1 MTETEAAVVAKAEA
15 EAEAEARHDHGS
27 QPAQAAGSEAEDT
40 KEGAAVENEAG
51 EGLALSE
58 EAAAIVIGRYAK
70 GYLSRKEVEAYKRE
84 REERRL
90 REQREA
96 EERAATRIGAAA
108 KGRIQKKKFEE
119 LKSQRKAEGKKPATI
134 DFEIALSRKFAL
146 KKVEAMSGAHGL
158 DTMGGELLV
167 ATKKRVRAEVE
178 SWTGDQCSDFL
189 TSVTAM
195 RPYSSAFSAING
207 KAILRMSINSLSSI
221 GITQFEHQ
229 RVIWAAVAEL
239 QQFCNQIEYVPADEV
254 LSA

>member
-1 MTETEAAVVAKAEA
+1 MSLWRFGVVQVCHE
-15 EAEAEARHDHGS
+15 GS
-27 QPAQAAGSEAEDT
+27 CNPS
-40 KEGAAVENEAG
+40 
-51 EGLALSE
+51 S
-58 EAAAIVIGRYAK
+58 
-70 GYLSRKEVEAYKRE
+70 
-84 REERRL
+84 
-90 REQREA
+90 
-96 EERAATRIGAAA
+96 GAAA

-119 LKSQRKAEGKKPATI
+119 LAQGGGEPAQGGGEEARHDRLRDCPVEEVRAEEG
-134 DFEIALSRKFAL
+134 
-146 KKVEAMSGAHGL
+146 EAMSGAHGL

-167 ATKKRVRAEVE
+167 ATKKRVRAEVG

-195 RPYSSAFSAING
+195 RPYSSTFSAING

>member
-27 QPAQAAGSEAEDT
+27 QPTQAAGSEAEDT

-167 ATKKRVRAEVE
+167 ATKKRVR
-178 SWTGDQCSDFL
+178 D
-189 TSVTAM
+189 
-195 RPYSSAFSAING
+195 
-207 KAILRMSINSLSSI
+207 
-221 GITQFEHQ
+221 
-229 RVIWAAVAEL
+229 
-239 QQFCNQIEYVPADEV
+239 
-254 LSA
+254 